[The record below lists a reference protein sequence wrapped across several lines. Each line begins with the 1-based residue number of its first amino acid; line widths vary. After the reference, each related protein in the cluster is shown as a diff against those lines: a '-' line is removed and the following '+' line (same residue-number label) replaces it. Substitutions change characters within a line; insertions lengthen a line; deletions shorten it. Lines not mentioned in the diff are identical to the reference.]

1 MQNSSWM
8 TSIFAVVVL
17 LTAACGDSGW
27 IRQFGTSDS
36 DSFTGATGI
45 SVGPLGVFVTG
56 GTSGTLPGQQRAGST
71 DVFVRK
77 YDAEGNEVWTR
88 QFGSSNLDIA
98 RGISLDSTG
107 VYVAGQTR
115 GALPGQTGAGGDDA
129 FVRKYDADGN
139 EVWTLQFGSSEN
151 DIAGAIS
158 VDSTGVY
165 VVGYMNLHFKP
176 VPAGDQVAFVRKY
189 DTHGNEVWRREIA
202 TSIKSQTRLNTV
214 PDGIVVDSTGVYVAG
229 TTSGTLPGQTS
240 NGGQDAYV
248 RKYDADGTEVW
259 TRQFGTSLTTE
270 AIGISVDST
279 GVYVAGATF
288 GTLPGQT
295 SKGGQ
300 DAFLRKYDADGTE
313 VWTRQFGTP
322 DAGSTSYPDPEAV
335 RAISVGSTGV
345 YVLGTTVGTLPGQTS
360 SGGRDAFVGKYDA
373 DGNEVWIRQS
383 GTSGDDSAGGIFV
396 DSTGVYEV
404 GRRGQDAFIRKYDA
418 NGN

>member
-189 DTHGNEVWRREIA
+189 DTHGNEVWRR
-202 TSIKSQTRLNTV
+202 
-214 PDGIVVDSTGVYVAG
+214 
-229 TTSGTLPGQTS
+229 
-240 NGGQDAYV
+240 
-248 RKYDADGTEVW
+248 
-259 TRQFGTSLTTE
+259 
-270 AIGISVDST
+270 
-279 GVYVAGATF
+279 
-288 GTLPGQT
+288 
-295 SKGGQ
+295 
-300 DAFLRKYDADGTE
+300 
-313 VWTRQFGTP
+313 
-322 DAGSTSYPDPEAV
+322 
-335 RAISVGSTGV
+335 
-345 YVLGTTVGTLPGQTS
+345 
-360 SGGRDAFVGKYDA
+360 
-373 DGNEVWIRQS
+373 
-383 GTSGDDSAGGIFV
+383 
-396 DSTGVYEV
+396 
-404 GRRGQDAFIRKYDA
+404 
-418 NGN
+418 

>member
-98 RGISLDSTG
+98 RGISVDSTG

-176 VPAGDQVAFVRKY
+176 VPAGDQVAFV
-189 DTHGNEVWRREIA
+189 
-202 TSIKSQTRLNTV
+202 
-214 PDGIVVDSTGVYVAG
+214 
-229 TTSGTLPGQTS
+229 
-240 NGGQDAYV
+240 
-248 RKYDADGTEVW
+248 
-259 TRQFGTSLTTE
+259 
-270 AIGISVDST
+270 
-279 GVYVAGATF
+279 
-288 GTLPGQT
+288 
-295 SKGGQ
+295 
-300 DAFLRKYDADGTE
+300 RKYDADGTE